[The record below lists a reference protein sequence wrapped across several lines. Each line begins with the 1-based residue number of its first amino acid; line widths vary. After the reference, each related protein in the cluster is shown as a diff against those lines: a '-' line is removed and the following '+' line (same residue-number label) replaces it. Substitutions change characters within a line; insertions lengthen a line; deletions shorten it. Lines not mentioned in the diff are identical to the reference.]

1 MGGRKDI
8 SQESRDTEQATI
20 TNRLNMLKG
29 KNILVGL
36 TGGIAAYKTATI
48 IRLLVK
54 EGAEVKV
61 VMSAH
66 AREFISPLTL
76 STLSKNPVLTEFY
89 NPDNGDWNSHV
100 DLGLWADLFLIA
112 PATANSIAKMAAG
125 IADNLLLT
133 AYLSAK
139 CPVMVAPAMDADMLN
154 HPATKIN
161 LETLKAF
168 GNIILEPGSGEL
180 ASGLTG
186 KGRMAEPEVIVKE
199 IVKLFSKKKIN
210 KPLSGKKLLI
220 NAGPT
225 REPLDPVRFISNYS
239 SGKMGIALAEA
250 AATYGADVELVL
262 GPVNIVPENSSI
274 RVIKVTTAESMAAEC
289 VKRFPKCEIA
299 ILAAAVADYTAV
311 KVEKEKIKKGKD
323 SITLTLKPTAD
334 IAASLGKLKKPSQ
347 FLAGFALE
355 TNNEIT
361 NATAKLKSKNL
372 DIIVL
377 NSLKEPGA
385 GFEHSTNKIT
395 IIDKYNN
402 IDKFELKSKE
412 EAARDILDKIVS
424 MIK

>member
-1 MGGRKDI
+1 
-8 SQESRDTEQATI
+8 
-20 TNRLNMLKG
+20 MLKG
-29 KNILVGL
+29 KNILVGV

-54 EGAEVKV
+54 EGAVVKV

-66 AREFISPLTL
+66 AREFITPLTL

-89 NPDNGDWNSHV
+89 NQENGDWNSHV
-100 DLGLWADLFLIA
+100 DLGLWANLYLIA
-112 PATANSIAKMAAG
+112 PATANSIAKMAGG

-139 CPVMVAPAMDADMLN
+139 CPVMIAPSMDTDMLN

-161 LETLKAF
+161 IETLKAF
-168 GNIILEPGSGEL
+168 GNIIIEPASGEL

-186 KGRMAEPEVIVKE
+186 KGRMAEPEDIVRE
-199 IVKLFSKKKIN
+199 IVNFLSKKKIK
-210 KPLSGKKLLI
+210 KPLNGKRLLI

-225 REPLDPVRFISNYS
+225 REPIDPVRFISNYS
-239 SGKMGIALAEA
+239 SGRMGIAIADA
-250 AATYGADVELVL
+250 AAGYGADIELVL
-262 GPVNIVPENSSI
+262 GPVNIVPENKSI
-274 RVIKVTTAESMAAEC
+274 RITRVTTAESMASEC
-289 VKRFPKCEIA
+289 IKRFPKCDIA
-299 ILAAAVADYTAV
+299 ILSAAVADYTAV
-311 KVEKEKIKKGKD
+311 KVEKEKMKKGIA
-323 SITLTLKPTAD
+323 SITLKLKPTID
-334 IAASLGKLKKPSQ
+334 IAAALGRSKKASQ
-347 FLAGFALE
+347 FIAGFALE
-355 TNNEIT
+355 TNNEIR
-361 NATAKLKSKNL
+361 NATAKLNRKNL

-385 GFEHSTNKIT
+385 GFEYSTNKIT

>member
-1 MGGRKDI
+1 
-8 SQESRDTEQATI
+8 
-20 TNRLNMLKG
+20 MLKG
-29 KNILVGL
+29 KNILVGV

-66 AREFISPLTL
+66 AREFITPLTL

-89 NPDNGDWNSHV
+89 NQENGDWNSHV
-100 DLGLWADLFLIA
+100 DLGLWANLYLIA
-112 PATANSIAKMAAG
+112 PATANSIAKMACG

-139 CPVMVAPAMDADMLN
+139 CPVMIAPSMDVDMLN

-161 LETLKAF
+161 IETLKAF
-168 GNIILEPGSGEL
+168 GNIIIEPASGEL

-186 KGRMAEPEVIVKE
+186 KGRMAEPEDIVRE
-199 IVKLFSKKKIN
+199 ILNLLSKKKIK
-210 KPLSGKKLLI
+210 KPLSGKRLLI

-225 REPLDPVRFISNYS
+225 REPIDPVRFISNYS
-239 SGKMGIALAEA
+239 SGRMGIAIADA
-250 AATYGADVELVL
+250 AAEYGADVELIL
-262 GPVNIVPENSSI
+262 GPVNIVPENKSVKI
-274 RVIKVTTAESMAAEC
+274 TRVTTAESMASEC
-289 VKRFPKCEIA
+289 IKRFPKCDIA
-299 ILAAAVADYTAV
+299 ILSAAVADYTAV
-311 KVEKEKIKKGKD
+311 KVEKEKMKKGID
-323 SITLTLKPTAD
+323 SITLKLKPTAD
-334 IAASLGKLKKPSQ
+334 IAATLGRSKKASQ
-347 FLAGFALE
+347 IIAGFALE
-355 TNNEIT
+355 TNNEIK
-361 NATAKLKSKNL
+361 NATAKLNRKNL
-372 DIIVL
+372 DLIVL

-412 EAARDILDKIVS
+412 EAARDILDKIVL